1 MSPTPV
7 TFASPVAPA
16 GYAWEAT
23 TEQVAARYGLAPEA
37 IVRFDLNTSPT
48 PPAIAARVLAEG
60 RFDVPISEYPP
71 SDYRRLVEAAATRY
85 GVAPEEILVGAG
97 ADEVLDLCA
106 KAFLPPGGVAVVPI
120 PTYAMYR
127 VLTEQRPATVVGVR
141 RRPADEGWRLDGE
154 AVRAAAGGADLIWLC
169 DPNNPTG
176 GGEPAGA
183 IDALLDGLVAD
194 AEAAGRPTPV
204 VVLDEA
210 YAEFVGRDRVEW
222 HRRWPN
228 VVAVRTLSKAY
239 AVAGA
244 RVGFAVGA
252 RPLIARLE
260 PYRPPGSVSVP
271 SVAIGTAVLSDPA
284 ARTENLARVATER
297 PRLAAALTAL
307 GWRVAP
313 SVTNF
318 LLVDFGRPERAAAVA
333 EALLRRGLVP
343 RTFGAGHVLA
353 GHLRFTVRAPAEND
367 RLIAAAREIELD
379 SAPAAAPSE
388 GGMAR

>member
-7 TFASPVAPA
+7 TFASPVAPS

-48 PPAIAARVLAEG
+48 PPAVVGEVLARA
-60 RFDVPISEYPP
+60 RFDVPLSEYPP
-71 SDYRRLVEAAATRY
+71 SDYRPLVEAAAATYR
-85 GVAPEEILVGAG
+85 VHPDELLVGAG

-106 KAFLPPGGVAVVPI
+106 KAFLPPGGSAVAPI

-127 VLTEQRPATVVGVR
+127 VLTEQRPAHLVAVP
-141 RRPADEGWRLDGE
+141 RRPESEGWRLDVE
-154 AVRAAAGGADLIWLC
+154 AVRAAAAAADLVWLC
-169 DPNNPTG
+169 DPNNPTAEA
-176 GGEPAGA
+176 EPAGA
-183 IDALLDGLVAD
+183 IEALLGEIVTA
-194 AEAAGRPTPV
+194 AAAAGRPAPV
-204 VVLDEA
+204 VVIDEA
-210 YAEFVGRDRVEW
+210 YAEFVGRAAVEW

-271 SVAIGTAVLSDPA
+271 SVAVGTAVLRDRA
-284 ARTENLARVATER
+284 ALVENLGRLASER
-297 PRLAAALTAL
+297 PRLAAALATV
-307 GWRVAP
+307 GWRVGP

-343 RTFGAGHVLA
+343 RTFGPGHVLA

-367 RLIAAAREIELD
+367 RLIAAAREIE
-379 SAPAAAPSE
+379 AAPPRDQ
-388 GGMAR
+388 GDRP